1 MARNVLKCGG
11 SHTLET
17 VFFILRE
24 RLLFRQ
30 TFPNVLSL
38 CFPPYKQQI
47 ELDSQ
52 TTVDVGEEEQT
63 LTCTYTLLK
72 DLPLSLT
79 KTTFCYSALLF
90 SLDDLNKSF
99 GALLLIP

>member
-1 MARNVLKCGG
+1 MAPIHWKQFSLSWGKDYY
-11 SHTLET
+11 SDKPSLM
-17 VFFILRE
+17 F
-24 RLLFRQ
+24 
-30 TFPNVLSL
+30 LSL

-79 KTTFCYSALLF
+79 KTTFCYSALVC
-90 SLDDLNKSF
+90 LDDLNKSF
-99 GALLLIP
+99 WALLLIP